1 MKQVK
6 HSSEKKK
13 EFLPKEQGK
22 AQITFTFAPI

>member
-6 HSSEKKK
+6 NSNEKKK
-13 EFLPKEQGK
+13 EFLPKEQSK